1 MTAPIDPAEFG
12 IEDFRAK
19 AEESLYRI
27 LQLDEQIKALQ
38 EERELLKDGVKM
50 ELSSDRTPIIDGER
64 GIVATLRERKKPASI
79 DLVSMSKKTGEE
91 HIHIIEAARTGI
103 LNASLTPLRALRHTS
118 SWADGLLKYEMPSG
132 ITEILVIEQTK

>member
-1 MTAPIDPAEFG
+1 VTAPIDPAEFG

-19 AEESLYRI
+19 AEESLHRI
-27 LQLDEQIKALQ
+27 VQLDDQIKALQ
-38 EERELLKDGVKM
+38 EEREMLKDAVKM

-91 HIHIIEAARTGI
+91 EHIIEAARTGI
-103 LNASLTPLRALRHTS
+103 LNASLTPLRSLRGKS
-118 SWADGLLKYEMPSG
+118 ASADALLKYEMPSG

>member
-19 AEESLYRI
+19 AEESLHRI
-27 LQLDEQIKALQ
+27 LQLDGQIKALQ
-38 EERELLKDGVKM
+38 EEREMLKDAVKM
-50 ELSSDRTPIIDGER
+50 ELSSDHTPIIDGER

-91 HIHIIEAARTGI
+91 EHIIEAARTGI
-103 LNASLTPLRALRHTS
+103 LNASLTPLRALRGRS
-118 SWADGLLKYEMPSG
+118 AWADGLLKYEMPSG
-132 ITEILVIEQTK
+132 VTEILIIERTN

>member
-12 IEDFRAK
+12 IENFRAK

-64 GIVATLRERKKPASI
+64 GIVATIRERKRPASI
-79 DLVSMSKKTGEE
+79 DLPSMSKKAGEE
-91 HIHIIEAARTGI
+91 EHIIEAARTGV
-103 LNASLTPLRALRHTS
+103 LNASLTPLRALRGKS
-118 SWADGLLKYEMPSG
+118 AWADALLRYEMPSG

>member
-1 MTAPIDPAEFG
+1 MTEPIDPAEFG

-19 AEESLYRI
+19 AEESLHRI

-38 EERELLKDGVKM
+38 EEREMLKDGVKM

-79 DLVSMSKKTGEE
+79 DLVSMSKNSGEE
-91 HIHIIEAARTGI
+91 EHIIEAARTGV
-103 LNASLTPLRALRHTS
+103 LNASLTPLRSLRGKS
-118 SWADGLLKYEMPSG
+118 ASVDAMLKYEMPSG
-132 ITEILVIEQTK
+132 VTEILVIEQTK

>member
-12 IEDFRAK
+12 IENFRAK

-79 DLVSMSKKTGEE
+79 DLPSMSKKAGEE
-91 HIHIIEAARTGI
+91 EHIIEAARTGI
-103 LNASLTPLRALRHTS
+103 LNASLTPLRSLRGKS
-118 SWADGLLKYEMPSG
+118 AWADALLRYEMPSG

>member
-12 IEDFRAK
+12 IENFRAK

-64 GIVATLRERKKPASI
+64 GIVATIRERKRPASI
-79 DLVSMSKKTGEE
+79 DLPSMSKKAGEE
-91 HIHIIEAARTGI
+91 EHIIEAARTGI
-103 LNASLTPLRALRHTS
+103 LNASLTPLRALRGRS
-118 SWADGLLKYEMPSG
+118 AWADGLLRYEMPSG
-132 ITEILVIEQTK
+132 VTEILVIEQTK

>member
-19 AEESLYRI
+19 AEESLHRI
-27 LQLDEQIKALQ
+27 VQLDEQIKALQ
-38 EERELLKDGVKM
+38 EEREMLKDAVKM
-50 ELSSDRTPIIDGER
+50 ELSSDHTPIIDGER
-64 GIVATLRERKKPASI
+64 GIVATLRERRKPASI

-91 HIHIIEAARTGI
+91 EHIIEAARTGI
-103 LNASLTPLRALRHTS
+103 LNASLTPLRALRGKS
-118 SWADGLLKYEMPSG
+118 ASADALLKYEMPSG

>member
-19 AEESLYRI
+19 AEDSLHRI
-27 LQLDEQIKALQ
+27 VQLDEQIKALQ

-64 GIVATLRERKKPASI
+64 GIVATLRERRKPASI

-91 HIHIIEAARTGI
+91 EHIIEAARTGV
-103 LNASLTPLRALRHTS
+103 LNASLTPLRALRGKS
-118 SWADGLLKYEMPSG
+118 ASADALLKYEMPSG
-132 ITEILVIEQTK
+132 ITEILVIERTK

>member
-19 AEESLYRI
+19 AEESLHRI
-27 LQLDEQIKALQ
+27 VQLDEQIKALQ
-38 EERELLKDGVKM
+38 EERELLKDAVKM
-50 ELSSDRTPIIDGER
+50 ELSSDHTPSIDGER

-91 HIHIIEAARTGI
+91 EHIIEAARTGI
-103 LNASLTPLRALRHTS
+103 LNASLTPLRSLRGRS
-118 SWADGLLKYEMPSG
+118 AWADGLLRYEMPSG

>member
-1 MTAPIDPAEFG
+1 MTEPIDPAEFG

-19 AEESLYRI
+19 AEESLHRI

-38 EERELLKDGVKM
+38 EEREMLKDAVMM
-50 ELSSDRTPIIDGER
+50 ELSSDHTPIIDGER

-79 DLVSMSKKTGEE
+79 DLVSMSKNSGEE
-91 HIHIIEAARTGI
+91 EHIIEAARTGV
-103 LNASLTPLRALRHTS
+103 LNASLTPLRALRGRS
-118 SWADGLLKYEMPSG
+118 AWADGLLKYEMPSG

>member
-12 IEDFRAK
+12 IENFRAK

-91 HIHIIEAARTGI
+91 EHIIEAARTGI
-103 LNASLTPLRALRHTS
+103 LNASLTPLRSLRGKS
-118 SWADGLLKYEMPSG
+118 ASADALLKYEMPSG

>member
-19 AEESLYRI
+19 AEESLHRI

-38 EERELLKDGVKM
+38 EEREMLKDGVKM

-79 DLVSMSKKTGEE
+79 DLVSMSKNSGEE
-91 HIHIIEAARTGI
+91 EHIIEAARTGV
-103 LNASLTPLRALRHTS
+103 LNASLTPLRALRGRS
-118 SWADGLLKYEMPSG
+118 AWADGLLKYEMPSG
-132 ITEILVIEQTK
+132 VTEILVIEQTK

>member
-12 IEDFRAK
+12 IENFRAK
-19 AEESLYRI
+19 AEESLHRI

-38 EERELLKDGVKM
+38 EEREMLKDGVKM

-79 DLVSMSKKTGEE
+79 DLVSMSKKMGAEK
-91 HIHIIEAARTGI
+91 HIIEAARTGI
-103 LNASLTPLRALRHTS
+103 LNASLTPLRALRGKS
-118 SWADGLLKYEMPSG
+118 ASVDAMLKYEMPSG
-132 ITEILVIEQTK
+132 VTEILVIEQTK